1 MSPSTDSELRWN
13 QQAAMAAASALS
25 EPVEAA
31 TRCEQATRDMRRKAS
46 GFGGLARG
54 MMRANDAFSQ
64 AMPGPL
70 GDMTRQME
78 NAGLPNSFI
87 LAITR
92 NQVHAI
98 EEMRRGDDLAA
109 GRVLKSWDRAGFQAR
124 LGNERANAYR
134 GVPEDRRV
142 LILFLPIEGGGSRM
156 ARAASRNSAAAGS
169 PGFPHQVMLAKDA
182 PSQRVIDALGAIGG
196 PGPTITIGG
205 RSLQDMVAE
214 AAAAHAQTAPP
225 PPVPPQPSTAQRLQ
239 ELETLRATGAITDD
253 EYARKRE
260 QIISEL

>member
-1 MSPSTDSELRWN
+1 MGPSTDSELRWN
-13 QQAAMAAASALS
+13 QQAAMAAASVLS

-156 ARAASRNSAAAGS
+156 ARAAARNSAAAGS

-214 AAAAHAQTAPP
+214 AAAAHAQTVPP
-225 PPVPPQPSTAQRLQ
+225 PPSPAQRLQ